1 MKPCLIHHPAGI
13 GDIFYL
19 QSVARKYIS
28 MGYDVVWPIKDKL
41 MWMAEYIPDI
51 NFVSENSEFPLKQY
65 WGQDAVIATPQYA
78 YLGIMRPH
86 LWGIGDS
93 LIMSSKYSVLGWD
106 SDIWRDNF
114 KYNRNKE
121 KEDELY
127 YNVLGL
133 SDDSE
138 YVYVNQFYNTENK
151 THELFDEKVFDYP
164 IVLNQII
171 DGFTPFDWCKVFENA
186 KEIYTR
192 PTSISF
198 IIDTL
203 KINAKVY
210 YYTFDKENYD
220 QVHYIFNNFTEYIS
234 ND

>member
-65 WGQDAVIATPQYA
+65 WGQDAVIVTPQYA

-106 SDIWRDNF
+106 SNVWRDNF

-133 SDDSE
+133 RDDSE

-203 KINAKVY
+203 KTDAKVY
-210 YYTFDKENYD
+210 YYTFDRENYD
-220 QVHYIFNNFTEYIS
+220 QVHYIFNNVTEYIN